1 MALMKN
7 QTCGSHDA
15 WRTWQPLGTKPRS
28 AYIHIPF
35 CRHRCGYCNFTLV
48 ADRDYLVDRFL
59 DAIEQEIGWL
69 EERFELDTLFLG
81 GGTPSHLSPANLS
94 RLRAIVDSRF
104 TLDPNAEV
112 SAECNPN
119 DLSKEKS
126 HALADFGINR
136 ISLGVQSQNM
146 EKLQRLERD
155 HDREDIRSAVD
166 QAQRFADS
174 VSLDLIFAVDGES
187 LTDWQQDLQAAL
199 ALAPDH
205 LSTYEL
211 TYEKGTQFW
220 NRQSRGE
227 LSLADEDLRA
237 DMYLAAVD
245 MIEQA
250 GLEAYEISSFA
261 QPGHLCRHNESYWTG
276 QPFFAF
282 GPGASRYV
290 DGIRQTNHRSTTN
303 YLRLIESGQSPVT
316 FSEELSPEASA
327 RELLA
332 IGLRRVVGVEED
344 AFFNLTQFRINDLL
358 SDVKEFWLRHGLIEF
373 RQGHW
378 RLTFRGRML
387 CDQLAAEIVS
397 GV

>member
-1 MALMKN
+1 MKN
-7 QTCGSHDA
+7 QTCDSHDA
-15 WRTWQPLGTKPRS
+15 WRTWQPLGTQPRS

-136 ISLGVQSQNM
+136 VSLGVQSLNM

-155 HDREDIRSAVD
+155 HDGEDVCAAVN

-174 VSLDLIFAVDGES
+174 VSLDLIFAVHGES
-187 LTDWQQDLQAAL
+187 LGDWQRDVQAAL

-220 NRQSRGE
+220 NRRSRGE

-237 DMYLAAVD
+237 DMYMAAAD

-261 QPGHLCRHNESYWTG
+261 KPGHLCRHNESYWTG
-276 QPFFAF
+276 LPFFALAQVHQGTSMAF
-282 GPGASRYV
+282 V
-290 DGIRQTNHRSTTN
+290 RQIIAAPQIICSSSNRGN
-303 YLRLIESGQSPVT
+303 LPSP
-316 FSEELSPEASA
+316 FQKNF
-327 RELLA
+327 
-332 IGLRRVVGVEED
+332 RRKRRRG
-344 AFFNLTQFRINDLL
+344 NC
-358 SDVKEFWLRHGLIEF
+358 
-373 RQGHW
+373 W
-378 RLTFRGRML
+378 RLACVVLLVLKKTLFS
-387 CDQLAAEIVS
+387 I
-397 GV
+397 

>member
-1 MALMKN
+1 MKN
-7 QTCGSHDA
+7 QSCGSHDA
-15 WRTWQPLGTKPRS
+15 WRTWQPLGTKPRA

-48 ADRDYLVDRFL
+48 ANRDYLVDRFL

-81 GGTPSHLSPANLS
+81 GGTPSHLSPANLT
-94 RLRAIVDSRF
+94 RLRSIVDSRF

-126 HALADFGINR
+126 DALADFGINR
-136 ISLGVQSQNM
+136 ISLGVQSLNAK
-146 EKLQRLERD
+146 KLQRLERD
-155 HDREDIRSAVD
+155 HDREDIRAAVD

-174 VSLDLIFAVDGES
+174 VSFDLIFAVHGES
-187 LTDWQQDLQAAL
+187 LIDWKQDLQAAL
-199 ALAPDH
+199 ELTPDH

-227 LSLADEDLRA
+227 LRLANEDLRA
-237 DMYLAAVD
+237 DMYMAATD

-261 QPGHLCRHNESYWTG
+261 KPGHLCRHNESYWTG

-290 DGIRQTNHRSTTN
+290 DGIRQTNHRSTMQ
-303 YLRLIESGQSPVT
+303 YLKLIESGQSPAT

-332 IGLRRVVGVEED
+332 IGLRRVVGVEEN

-358 SDVKEFWLRHGLIEF
+358 NDVKEFWLRFGLIES
-373 RQGHW
+373 RLGNW

-397 GV
+397 GT